1 MPQNNSNGGR
11 YNQQQVNYDNNAQV
25 QPQATDIERIVL
37 GAQMIDKDANAL
49 VVKIIKNDPVYYE
62 ARNQMV
68 QDAIDTLVRD
78 GHPIS
83 PYTVAEQLSRMGKLE
98 DVGGPGYVTELSA
111 RVASSADIEYYACV
125 LLESYGNRQFI
136 QFAESQR
143 NKGFDR
149 TITFEDKLIE
159 ADTALQSM
167 RNILPDKEIKD
178 SKAIIKEAVEEIQ
191 AAASNPDGITG
202 LPVLRW
208 VRPPSR

>member
-1 MPQNNSNGGR
+1 MPLNSNNGGR

-98 DVGGPGYVTELSA
+98 YVGGPGYVAELSA

-136 QFAESQR
+136 QFAESQEKKR
-143 NKGFDR
+143 FDKCFFKIKNKYY
-149 TITFEDKLIE
+149 
-159 ADTALQSM
+159 
-167 RNILPDKEIKD
+167 
-178 SKAIIKEAVEEIQ
+178 
-191 AAASNPDGITG
+191 
-202 LPVLRW
+202 
-208 VRPPSR
+208 